1 MQRISNSLF
10 EAINKVTSGQALNE
24 ATDGEKTP
32 VKKGEGH
39 KPAWLLAAEI
49 RAEKKEGKIKEN
61 MEMPEAPEPE
71 DKIEA
76 PSLNDKIKAMAM
88 KKAAQTD
95 NGNSVQALSARGP
108 GADVKEEIENEDE
121 CFELSEAT
129 GNTEK
134 RHLDSIIKMKDLE
147 KASKKN
153 TKMGRMADMLHTHA
167 KDSFEDG
174 DHKKIDK
181 IHKFY
186 HGMVDANKKDKSPE
200 SDILKGS
207 KNVFKEETI
216 TEKEKWIADAI
227 KKPGAETAAA
237 KKAGMSV
244 HAYAEKHKDDSGK
257 AGKRARLAL
266 TLEKLPRH
274 YGKRNEE
281 VEELDEASGNNEK
294 RHLDSIIK
302 MKEVKKSK
310 HDMAPSIHDHM
321 EDALEKGN
329 HKKIDDLHK
338 VFKHVSEEVEMFEES
353 SEELTPSKHGSFS
366 VNSKVTSP
374 KEGLHKKQHV
384 GIDTLV
390 HKGNIQHKDNSKPSK
405 FEIHNHVNRGLI
417 FKTHHSDEEKQAIKQ
432 HLIKNKMAGKGTEIY
447 KEEVEK
453 LTEGKMDKMTL
464 SGLWHKHAQHQNSAE
479 NGYGGGE
486 GGQHS
491 HHAATAIE
499 NHVRKHYGNKVAD
512 DMLDHSDH
520 HVARVEYAGRD
531 EYEHHEKEG
540 AKLRA
545 KHKISGDLLGPD
557 RN

>member
-1 MQRISNSLF
+1 MDTRTIIDY
-10 EAINKVTSGQALNE
+10 A
-24 ATDGEKTP
+24 
-32 VKKGEGH
+32 
-39 KPAWLLAAEI
+39 
-49 RAEKKEGKIKEN
+49 
-61 MEMPEAPEPE
+61 M
-71 DKIEA
+71 
-76 PSLNDKIKAMAM
+76 NDDAKAMRDALY
-88 KKAAQTD
+88 ASIHDRVNAHIQAQKQI
-95 NGNSVQALSARGP
+95 VAQ
-108 GADVKEEIENEDE
+108 
-121 CFELSEAT
+121 
-129 GNTEK
+129 
-134 RHLDSIIKMKDLE
+134 SI
-147 KASKKN
+147 
-153 TKMGRMADMLHTHA
+153 
-167 KDSFEDG
+167 F
-174 DHKKIDK
+174 
-181 IHKFY
+181 
-186 HGMVDANKKDKSPE
+186 P
-200 SDILKGS
+200 
-207 KNVFKEETI
+207 
-216 TEKEKWIADAI
+216 
-227 KKPGAETAAA
+227 
-237 KKAGMSV
+237 
-244 HAYAEKHKDDSGK
+244 
-257 AGKRARLAL
+257 
-266 TLEKLPRH
+266 
-274 YGKRNEE
+274 EE
-281 VEELDEASGNNEK
+281 VEEEYEEIDEASGNNEK

-464 SGLWHKHAQHQNSAE
+464 SGLWHKHAQHQFGAE

>member
-121 CFELSEAT
+121 SFELSEAT

-186 HGMVDANKKDKSPE
+186 HEMVDANKKDKSPE

-244 HAYAEKHKDDSGK
+244 HAYAEKHKDNSGK

-281 VEELDEASGNNEK
+281 IDEATGNTEK

-329 HKKIDDLHK
+329 HKKIDQLHK
-338 VFKHVSEEVEMFEES
+338 VFKHMSEEVEQIDELSLQTMKSAKEKLGSKALDAHYNDDKRSARNYAGRALHMDAKIKRKERSAS
-353 SEELTPSKHGSFS
+353 S
-366 VNSKVTSP
+366 
-374 KEGLHKKQHV
+374 
-384 GIDTLV
+384 LV
-390 HKGNIQHKDNSKPSK
+390 
-405 FEIHNHVNRGLI
+405 
-417 FKTHHSDEEKQAIKQ
+417 
-432 HLIKNKMAGKGTEIY
+432 
-447 KEEVEK
+447 KEEVEAFDSRMDEGI
-453 LTEGKMDKMTL
+453 TETIVKHNDFVIEVTDNPTYGDFLRAIRSISDPELVSEAEAISLASDAYDVRYDEIIIEDFTRSEIMDK
-464 SGLWHKHAQHQNSAE
+464 HAAHRKAGNTVSHEKFGSRDGKPYAE
-479 NGYGGGE
+479 YVVTDKE
-486 GGQHS
+486 GGRKKYI
-491 HHAATAIE
+491 HHGTTRRME
-499 NHVRKHYGNKVAD
+499 SMSG
-512 DMLDHSDH
+512 
-520 HVARVEYAGRD
+520 
-531 EYEHHEKEG
+531 
-540 AKLRA
+540 
-545 KHKISGDLLGPD
+545 KHK
-557 RN
+557 NAE

>member
-108 GADVKEEIENEDE
+108 GADVKEDTQIAEGEHDWIYGNLRKVNSVAQREKLLAAGRLERAVGHKEGASATKDSIKDPKIVHYYDVRGKTGDHVHVAEEVEEID
-121 CFELSEAT
+121 EAT

-329 HKKIDDLHK
+329 HKKIDQLHK
-338 VFKHVSEEVEMFEES
+338 VFKHVSESVEE
-353 SEELTPSKHGSFS
+353 
-366 VNSKVTSP
+366 
-374 KEGLHKKQHV
+374 
-384 GIDTLV
+384 
-390 HKGNIQHKDNSKPSK
+390 
-405 FEIHNHVNRGLI
+405 
-417 FKTHHSDEEKQAIKQ
+417 
-432 HLIKNKMAGKGTEIY
+432 
-447 KEEVEK
+447 